1 MSTKKL
7 SGPPTGPHAAEDLGH
22 GYSVAMWAAV
32 GVAFVGFLVGT
43 IAVMMLNW
51 PLLYIS
57 FGILALS
64 LVVGRV
70 LSMMGFGSYTNEA
83 IDAPAGKDG
92 ETLGVK

>member
-7 SGPPTGPHAAEDLGH
+7 SGPPTGPHAVEDLGH
-22 GYSVAMWAAV
+22 GHSIAMWAGC
-32 GVAFVGFLVGT
+32 GVAFLGFLVGT

-51 PLLYIS
+51 PLLYVGM
-57 FGILALS
+57 GIVALS

-70 LSMMGFGSYTNEA
+70 LSMMGFGAYTNEA

-92 ETLGVK
+92 QTLGVK